1 LTGLKHAAA
10 SPPGSRASQARR
22 IQPMPDASPQD
33 IHSPAAVM
41 AGTPRAVATGSG
53 ARLLATVLRRAPTAA
68 QP

>member
-1 LTGLKHAAA
+1 
-10 SPPGSRASQARR
+10 
-22 IQPMPDASPQD
+22 MPDASPQD